1 MRKIIYIIL
10 LFLSVNLSAQELTA
24 FLYMA
29 RFNSPTQ
36 GPYVES
42 YLNIIGNTIRFSKI
56 SEGKKQAE
64 LEILYLFKQD
74 GKIKQ
79 FKKYLLKSPAINDSS
94 NYLPNLVDQQRILL
108 KNGIYNFELS
118 IKDLHDSTKI
128 FKYKDI
134 VSVNFNTNPKFSD
147 IEIIDSYQQTTEE
160 NIFSK
165 SGIDLIPYA
174 SNFFPPAKKDLT
186 FYFEIYNTQL
196 LKDSV
201 FLLQYYLEKNGKK
214 IKTAQYTG
222 FQRLKSASVIPIFK
236 QLDISVL
243 ESGNYNLKLELTN
256 RKRKTI
262 LKKDFFFQRYNNIII
277 EKDKKDTLQKDFTKE
292 LFFTDVKT
300 FSRMSNYISSLFPI
314 MGEVQRQQAQNAI
327 NSKDLELM
335 KNYFI
340 SFWKVLNSQNP
351 YGEWSVYKENVNMVN
366 RFYTTSLKK
375 GYETDRGRVYLQ
387 YGAPNNIDKHQEG
400 ASSYPYEVWHYN
412 KVKNERNKIFVFY
425 NASNLGGDFILLH
438 SDVSAE
444 LYNPHWKT
452 DIRRNK

>member
-42 YLNIIGNTIRFSKI
+42 YLNIIGNTIHFSKI

-74 GKIKQ
+74 GQIKQ
-79 FKKYLLKSPAINDSS
+79 FKKYLLKSPAINDT
-94 NYLPNLVDQQRILL
+94 NKYLPNLVDQQRILL
-108 KNGIYNFELS
+108 ENGIYNFELS
-118 IKDLHDSTKI
+118 IKDLHDSTKT

-134 VSVNFNTNPKFSD
+134 ISINFSTKPQFSD
-147 IEIIDSYQQTTEE
+147 IEIIDSYQQTIEE

-201 FLLQYYLEKNGKK
+201 FLLQYYLEKNGKRTNLK
-214 IKTAQYTG
+214 QYAG
-222 FQRLKSASVIPIFK
+222 FKRLKATSVVPFFK
-236 QLDISVL
+236 QMDINEL
-243 ESGNYNLKLELTN
+243 ESGNYSLILKLISREQQ
-256 RKRKTI
+256 TI
-262 LKKDFFFQRYNNIII
+262 LKKDFFFQRYNNLIV
-277 EKDKKDTLQKDFTKE
+277 KNNNRDTLQKDLAKE
-292 LFFTDVKT
+292 LFFPDVKT
-300 FSRMSNYISSLFPI
+300 VSRMSNYISSLFPI

-327 NSKDLELM
+327 NSKDIEIM
-335 KNYFI
+335 KTYFI
-340 SFWKVLNSQNP
+340 SFWQYQNPNNP
-351 YGEWSVYKENVNMVN
+351 YGEWSIYKENVNMVN

-412 KVKNERNKIFVFY
+412 KIKGERNKIFVFC
-425 NASNLGGDFILLH
+425 NTSNLGGDFILLH

-452 DIRRNK
+452 DIRRAK